1 MSYVDVYFS
10 RINHMGET
18 TAERIRSG
26 GIRSFQKWMAE
37 SPHTVRHLSVERGL
51 YFDAIILTS
60 KDKEY
65 EKIMF
70 LNVANNVPLLVGD
83 IMTWTLEDNTEEKW
97 IIVQEEK
104 KVNGTYRTFWIIRC
118 NYLLKWI
125 DDLGHL
131 QQSWAYVVSSVDSKI
146 KGNYRTWNSLITPQ
160 PNKYAEI
167 LMPRYPI
174 ARATNFIIED
184 ESWQVIEYDHTSV
197 PGTIYL
203 SLTENKINLEY
214 DDKIKNIA
222 DTDKEAQYTLAQPQE
237 IQVFAVDP
245 NTPFTPSFVLLK
257 NGVPYTGDINITY
270 VSKNSAY
277 VRVKDNK
284 LYAVGS
290 SIADNTYAEIEIHL
304 DEYPSASVEKLKVK
318 TGDVNT
324 LQYYIAGPDKLRL
337 ANKEIRDN
345 DNLYQ
350 LFSTDDE
357 LQIADWQISNTE
369 LATFVIEKDA
379 NEQPIGIRVYTNTK
393 NKLESFDLIALIDGV
408 EVHRKTIQ
416 IIPLW

>member
-51 YFDAIILTS
+51 YFDAIILTN

-97 IIVQEEK
+97 IIAQEEK

-146 KGNYRTWNSLITPQ
+146 KGNYRTWHSMITPQ

-203 SLTENKINLEY
+203 SLTENKINLQY
-214 DDKIKNIA
+214 DDRIRNIA
-222 DTDKEAQYTLAQPQE
+222 DTDKLAQYTLAQPKVMQT
-237 IQVFAVDP
+237 FAVDAD
-245 NTPFTPSFVLLK
+245 NPFTLSYVIMK
-257 NGVPYTGDINITY
+257 NGIPYKG
-270 VSKNSAY
+270 
-277 VRVKDNK
+277 
-284 LYAVGS
+284 
-290 SIADNTYAEIEIHL
+290 
-304 DEYPSASVEKLKVK
+304 
-318 TGDVNT
+318 
-324 LQYYIAGPDKLRL
+324 
-337 ANKEIRDN
+337 
-345 DNLYQ
+345 
-350 LFSTDDE
+350 
-357 LQIADWQISNTE
+357 NTE
-369 LATFVIEKDA
+369 VTYISKDTFI
-379 NEQPIGIRVYTNTK
+379 IRY
-393 NKLESFDLIALIDGV
+393 S
-408 EVHRKTIQ
+408 TIQ
-416 IIPLW
+416 IAGTNIFKFF